1 MAAIVSHVYGAGHTW
16 YVGCDLRRQDIT
28 HLICEQLVPCL
39 GIEVGN
45 PGIVTIDRTDGT
57 HVFRC
62 RLNRSGND
70 VSLRLNPGVV
80 PEGMLLIRGD
90 CEGERVTLRSNGILI
105 EQIHTDV

>member
-1 MAAIVSHVYGAGHTW
+1 MLAAICGGKTSRISFVNSWCHALESSW
-16 YVGCDLRRQDIT
+16 EL
-28 HLICEQLVPCL
+28 
-39 GIEVGN
+39 
-45 PGIVTIDRTDGT
+45 GIVTIDRTDGV

-90 CEGERVTLRSNGILI
+90 CEDERVTLHSNGILI